1 MTKDTQQFSAIRRFA
16 ISIVSLAL
24 LILSGTT
31 GYMYIEHMTLLNS
44 VYMTVITLATVG
56 FSEVHPLSDLG
67 KIFTIFLI
75 ISGTSLFFFTLSNVA
90 VFLLSGEW
98 REHWE
103 QQRNERMLRKLK
115 DHFIICGYG
124 RLGGNVAEE
133 LKVKSIPFIVID
145 NTIEQVLR
153 ARDNGY
159 LSIKGNA
166 ADESVLIDAGL
177 HRAKGLIAAA
187 GNDAENVFIV
197 LTARNLKPD
206 LHIVARADSE
216 ESESKLLRAGAEKV
230 VLLYRSAGK
239 RMANML
245 IEPELEEYLDEL
257 SDASNLN
264 LRIAQFL
271 IHESSSLIGKSFQEI
286 DLYNNHRIN
295 VVGYKL
301 PGGELHTTPR
311 PAEIIQK
318 NGTIIAI
325 GKGGDLEMLNHLAQ
339 GGQEGEKKS

>member
-1 MTKDTQQFSAIRRFA
+1 MTKDAQQLSALRLFA
-16 ISIVSLAL
+16 VSLVSVSL
-24 LILSGTT
+24 LITT
-31 GYMYIEHMTLLNS
+31 GTLGYMAIEHMSLLDA
-44 VYMTVITLATVG
+44 VYMTVITVATVG
-56 FSEVHPLSDLG
+56 FHEVHPLGSTG
-67 KIFTIFLI
+67 KLFTMLLI
-75 ISGTSLFFFTLSNVA
+75 IGGTGLFFFTLTNVS

-103 QQRNERMLRKLK
+103 QQRNQRMLRKLN
-115 DHFIICGYG
+115 DHFIVCGYG

-133 LKVKSIPFIVID
+133 LKAKGIPFVVID
-145 NTIEQVLR
+145 NTIEPVLR
-153 ARDNGY
+153 ARDNGD
-159 LSIKGNA
+159 LAIKGNA
-166 ADESVLIDAGL
+166 ADESVLVDAGL

-187 GNDAENVFIV
+187 GNDAENVFVV
-197 LTARNLKPD
+197 LTAKNLKPD
-206 LHIVARADSE
+206 LHIVARADCE

-230 VLLYRSAGK
+230 VMLYRSAGK
-239 RMANML
+239 RMANLL

-257 SDASNLN
+257 NDAGNLN

-271 IHESSSLIGKSFQEI
+271 VSEESSLVGKSFQEI

-318 NGTIIAI
+318 RGTIIAI
-325 GKGGDLEMLNHLAQ
+325 GQGGDLEILNHLAQ
-339 GGQEGEKKS
+339 GGA

>member
-1 MTKDTQQFSAIRRFA
+1 LTKDAQQFSALRRFA
-16 ISIVSLAL
+16 VSIVSVAL
-24 LILSGTT
+24 LILVGTF
-31 GYMYIEHMTLLNS
+31 GYMYIEHMSLLDAI
-44 VYMTVITLATVG
+44 YMTVITLATVG
-56 FSEVHPLSDLG
+56 FHEVLPLSDSG
-67 KIFTIFLI
+67 KIFTIILI
-75 ISGTSLFFFTLSNVA
+75 ISGTGLFFFTLTNVA

-98 REHWE
+98 RAHWE
-103 QQRNERMLRKLK
+103 QQRNERMLRKLN

-124 RLGGNVAEE
+124 RLGSNVAEE
-133 LKVKSIPFIVID
+133 LRLKSIPFVVID
-145 NTIEQVLR
+145 NTIDPVLQ

-159 LSIKGNA
+159 LALKGNA
-166 ADESVLIDAGL
+166 ADEAVLLDAGL

-197 LTARNLKPD
+197 LTARNLRPH
-206 LHIVARADSE
+206 LHIVAKADCE

-230 VLLYRSAGK
+230 VMLYRSAGK
-239 RMANML
+239 RMANLL

-257 SDASNLN
+257 SDATNLN
-264 LRIAQFL
+264 LRIAQFVVAE
-271 IHESSSLIGKSFQEI
+271 HSSLVGKSFQEI

-318 NGTIIAI
+318 SGTIIAI
-325 GKGGDLEMLNHLAQ
+325 GQGGDLEMLNHLAQ
-339 GGQEGEKKS
+339 GDKKQ

>member
-1 MTKDTQQFSAIRRFA
+1 LIKNTRQFSALRVFS
-16 ISIVSLAL
+16 ISIISVAL
-24 LILSGTT
+24 LIIAGTV
-31 GYMYIEHMTLLNS
+31 GYMFIEHMSLLDA
-44 VYMTVITLATVG
+44 VYMTVITVATVG
-56 FSEVHPLSDLG
+56 FSEVCPLSDAG
-67 KIFTIFLI
+67 KIFTILLI
-75 ISGTSLFFFTLSNVA
+75 IGGTGLFFFTLTNVA

-98 REHWE
+98 RAHWE
-103 QQRNERMLRKLK
+103 QQRNERMLRKLN

-133 LKVKSIPFIVID
+133 LKAKGIPFLVVD
-145 NTIEQVLR
+145 NTIEPVLR

-159 LSIKGNA
+159 LAIKGNA
-166 ADESVLIDAGL
+166 ADESVLVDAGL
-177 HRAKGLIAAA
+177 HRANGLIAAA

-197 LTARNLKPD
+197 LTAKNLKPS
-206 LHIVARADSE
+206 LHIVAKADCE

-230 VLLYRSAGK
+230 VMLYRSAGK
-239 RMANML
+239 RMANLL

-257 SDASNLN
+257 SDANNLN
-264 LRIAQFL
+264 LRIAQFMVS
-271 IHESSSLIGKSFQEI
+271 ERSLLVGKSFQEV

-318 NGTIIAI
+318 SGTIIAI
-325 GKGGDLEMLNHLAQ
+325 GKSGDLEILNHLAH
-339 GGQEGEKKS
+339 GEEKKS

>member
-1 MTKDTQQFSAIRRFA
+1 LTKDAQQFSALRRFSV
-16 ISIVSLAL
+16 SIVSVAL
-24 LILSGTT
+24 LILTGTI
-31 GYMYIEHMTLLNS
+31 GYMYIEHMSLLNAA
-44 VYMTVITLATVG
+44 YMTVITVATVG
-56 FSEVHPLSDLG
+56 FSEVHPLSDTG
-67 KIFTIFLI
+67 KIFTIALI
-75 ISGTSLFFFTLSNVA
+75 IGGTGLFFFTLTNVA

-115 DHFIICGYG
+115 DHFIVCGYG

-133 LKVKSIPFIVID
+133 LKAKGIPFVVID
-145 NTIEQVLR
+145 NTIEPVLR
-153 ARDNGY
+153 ARDNGD
-159 LSIKGNA
+159 LAIKGNA

-177 HRAKGLIAAA
+177 DRAKGLIAAA

-206 LHIVARADSE
+206 LHIVAKADCE

-239 RMANML
+239 RMANLL

-271 IHESSSLIGKSFQEI
+271 ISDTSTLVGKSFQEV

-325 GKGGDLEMLNHLAQ
+325 GRGGDLEMLNHLAQ
-339 GGQEGEKKS
+339 GGN

>member
-1 MTKDTQQFSAIRRFA
+1 MTKDAQQLSAIRLFSLSI
-16 ISIVSLAL
+16 ISVTLLLAT
-24 LILSGTT
+24 GTA
-31 GYMYIEHMTLLNS
+31 GYMIIEEMSPLDA
-44 VYMTVITLATVG
+44 VYMTVITVATVG
-56 FSEVHPLSDLG
+56 FREVHPLSDGG
-67 KIFTIFLI
+67 KLFTVLLI
-75 ISGTSLFFFTLSNVA
+75 IGGTGLFFFTLTNVA

-98 REHWE
+98 RAHWE
-103 QQRNERMLRKLK
+103 QQRNQRMLRKLN
-115 DHFIICGYG
+115 DHFIVCGYG

-133 LKVKSIPFIVID
+133 LKAKGIPFVVID
-145 NTIEQVLR
+145 NTIEPVLR
-153 ARDNGY
+153 ARDNGD
-159 LSIKGNA
+159 LAIKGNA
-166 ADESVLIDAGL
+166 ADESVLVDAGL
-177 HRAKGLIAAA
+177 HRANGLIAAA

-197 LTARNLKPD
+197 LTAKNLKPD
-206 LHIVARADSE
+206 LHIVARADCE

-230 VLLYRSAGK
+230 VMLYRSAGK
-239 RMANML
+239 RMANLL

-271 IHESSSLIGKSFQEI
+271 ISETSPLIGKSFQEL

-318 NGTIIAI
+318 QGTIIAI
-325 GKGGDLEMLNHLAQ
+325 GRGGDLEILNSLA
-339 GGQEGEKKS
+339 GGK

>member
-1 MTKDTQQFSAIRRFA
+1 
-16 ISIVSLAL
+16 
-24 LILSGTT
+24 
-31 GYMYIEHMTLLNS
+31 MYIEQMSLLNA

-56 FSEVHPLSDLG
+56 FSEVHPLSGIG
-67 KIFTIFLI
+67 KIFTIALI

-98 REHWE
+98 RSHWE
-103 QQRNERMLRKLK
+103 QQRNERMLRKLN
-115 DHFIICGYG
+115 DHFIVCGYG
-124 RLGGNVAEE
+124 RLGGNVADE
-133 LKVKSIPFIVID
+133 LKTKGIPFVVID

-159 LSIKGNA
+159 LAIKGNA
-166 ADESVLIDAGL
+166 ADESVLMDSGL
-177 HRAKGLIAAA
+177 QRARGLIAAA
-187 GNDAENVFIV
+187 GTDAENVFIV
-197 LTARNLKPD
+197 LTARNIKPT
-206 LHIVARADSE
+206 LHIVARADCE

-239 RMANML
+239 RMANL
-245 IEPELEEYLDEL
+245 LTEPELEEYLDEL

-271 IHESSSLIGKSFQEI
+271 VQDDSSLIGKSFQEV

-318 NGTIIAI
+318 KGTIIAI
-325 GKGGDLEMLNHLAQ
+325 GQTADLEILNRLSQ
-339 GGQEGEKKS
+339 GGTGS

>member
-1 MTKDTQQFSAIRRFA
+1 LPKKSQQFSAVRRFSF
-16 ISIVSLAL
+16 SIFSLIV
-24 LILSGTT
+24 LILAGTA
-31 GYMYIEHMTLLNS
+31 GYMYIEQMSLLNA

-56 FSEVHPLSDLG
+56 FSEVHPLSGIG
-67 KIFTIFLI
+67 KIFTIALI

-98 REHWE
+98 RSHWE
-103 QQRNERMLRKLK
+103 QQRNERMLRKLN
-115 DHFIICGYG
+115 DHFIVCGYG
-124 RLGGNVAEE
+124 RLGGNVADE
-133 LKVKSIPFIVID
+133 LKTKGIPFVVID

-159 LSIKGNA
+159 LAIKGNA
-166 ADESVLIDAGL
+166 ADESVLMDSGL
-177 HRAKGLIAAA
+177 QRARGLIAAA
-187 GNDAENVFIV
+187 GTDAENVFIV
-197 LTARNLKPD
+197 LTARNIKPT
-206 LHIVARADSE
+206 LHIVARADCE

-239 RMANML
+239 RMANL
-245 IEPELEEYLDEL
+245 LTEPELEEYLDEL

-271 IHESSSLIGKSFQEI
+271 VQDDSSLIGKSFQEV

-318 NGTIIAI
+318 KGTIIAI
-325 GKGGDLEMLNHLAQ
+325 GQTADLEILNRLSQ
-339 GGQEGEKKS
+339 GGTGS

>member
-1 MTKDTQQFSAIRRFA
+1 MPKKSQQFSAVRRFSF
-16 ISIVSLAL
+16 SIFSLIV
-24 LILSGTT
+24 LILAGTA
-31 GYMYIEHMTLLNS
+31 GYMYIEQMSLLNA

-56 FSEVHPLSDLG
+56 FSEVHPLSGIG
-67 KIFTIFLI
+67 KIFTIALI

-98 REHWE
+98 RSHWE
-103 QQRNERMLRKLK
+103 QQRNERMLRKLN
-115 DHFIICGYG
+115 DHFIVCGYG
-124 RLGGNVAEE
+124 RLGGNVADE
-133 LKVKSIPFIVID
+133 LKTKGIPFVVID

-159 LSIKGNA
+159 LAIKGNA
-166 ADESVLIDAGL
+166 ADESVLMDSGL
-177 HRAKGLIAAA
+177 QRARGLIAAA
-187 GNDAENVFIV
+187 GTDAENVFIV
-197 LTARNLKPD
+197 LTARNIKPT
-206 LHIVARADSE
+206 LHIVARADCE

-239 RMANML
+239 RMANL
-245 IEPELEEYLDEL
+245 LTEPELEEYLDEL

-271 IHESSSLIGKSFQEI
+271 VQDDSSLIGKSFQEV

-318 NGTIIAI
+318 KGTIIAI
-325 GKGGDLEMLNHLAQ
+325 GQTADLEILNRLSQ
-339 GGQEGEKKS
+339 GGTGS

>member
-1 MTKDTQQFSAIRRFA
+1 LTKDTQQFSAIRRFA
-16 ISIVSLAL
+16 ISIISLVL
-24 LILSGTT
+24 LILSGTA
-31 GYMYIEHMTLLNS
+31 GYIYIEHMSLLNA

-67 KIFTIFLI
+67 KVFTIFLI

-103 QQRNERMLRKLK
+103 QQRNERMLRKLN

-133 LKVKSIPFIVID
+133 LRIKSIPFIVID
-145 NTIEQVLR
+145 NMIEQVLR

-239 RMANML
+239 RMANIL

-271 IHESSSLIGKSFQEI
+271 IHEHSTLVGKSFQEV

-339 GGQEGEKKS
+339 GEEKKS

>member
-1 MTKDTQQFSAIRRFA
+1 LPKESQQFSAVRRFSF
-16 ISIVSLAL
+16 SIFSLIV
-24 LILSGTT
+24 LILAGTA
-31 GYMYIEHMTLLNS
+31 GYMYIEQMSLLNA

-56 FSEVHPLSDLG
+56 FSEVHPLSGIG
-67 KIFTIFLI
+67 KIFTIALI

-98 REHWE
+98 RSHWE
-103 QQRNERMLRKLK
+103 QQRNERMLRKLN
-115 DHFIICGYG
+115 DHFIVCGYG
-124 RLGGNVAEE
+124 RLGGNVADE
-133 LKVKSIPFIVID
+133 LKTKGIPFVVID

-159 LSIKGNA
+159 LAIKGNA
-166 ADESVLIDAGL
+166 ADESVLMDSGL
-177 HRAKGLIAAA
+177 QRARGLIAAA
-187 GNDAENVFIV
+187 GTDAENVFIV
-197 LTARNLKPD
+197 LTARNIKPT
-206 LHIVARADSE
+206 LHIVARADCE

-239 RMANML
+239 RMANL
-245 IEPELEEYLDEL
+245 LTEPELEEYLDEL

-271 IHESSSLIGKSFQEI
+271 VQDDSSLIGKSFQEV

-318 NGTIIAI
+318 KGTIIAI
-325 GKGGDLEMLNHLAQ
+325 GQTADLEILNRLSQ
-339 GGQEGEKKS
+339 GGTGS